1 MIRPTTVS
9 IVIDVSLSGNTYW
22 NVPRARNPRRS
33 LLDNMKK
40 YLITE
45 RRKKDISVFV
55 LQGMGGAGKSE
66 AAMVFA
72 TENQDRFV
80 SIDRDYL

>member
-1 MIRPTTVS
+1 
-9 IVIDVSLSGNTYW
+9 
-22 NVPRARNPRRS
+22 
-33 LLDNMKK
+33 MKK

-80 SIDRDYL
+80 SIDRDYLQ